1 MIGAETGL
9 RQPFGLSLR
18 AKPSVGAKTR
28 FLSNLGENAVYDIV
42 GKRKWFFMLS
52 SALILLGIGA
62 MIYST
67 VQFGFPMRIGV
78 DFTGGSRFV
87 VRFTEPA
94 RESDIRQVFVRYGL
108 DPTIQ
113 QLGERTSNTWQI
125 RTLFVDPEQVQQVLD
140 DLAEQV
146 ATLNRELTRYDAV
159 SPSIGGEV
167 TRAAAI
173 AVVVAS
179 VIVLLFIWFSF
190 RRVPHAFRYGACA
203 IAGMLHNLLIAAG
216 FFSLMGLLRAW
227 EVDALFLTAILTVV
241 GFSVQDT
248 IVVFD
253 RVRENAYKRRE
264 PFEVLV
270 NRSILEVIGRSLTTQ
285 LNAMFVMTAIL
296 LFGGASLEKFVATWL
311 VGMVSGTYSSICI
324 AVPLLVVWEKAAQR
338 RASRARA
345 MA

>member
-1 MIGAETGL
+1 
-9 RQPFGLSLR
+9 
-18 AKPSVGAKTR
+18 V
-28 FLSNLGENAVYDIV
+28 
-42 GKRKWFFMLS
+42 
-52 SALILLGIGA
+52 
-62 MIYST
+62 
-67 VQFGFPMRIGV
+67 GV

-87 VRFTEPA
+87 IQFTEQA
-94 RESDIRQVFVRYGL
+94 NESDIRQVFTGSDL

-113 QLGERTSNTWQI
+113 RLGDQSSNTWQI
-125 RTLFVDPEQVQQVLD
+125 RTSFVDADTIQSLLF
-140 DLAEQV
+140 DLNDSV
-146 ATLNRELTRYDAV
+146 APIDPELTRYDTVA
-159 SPSIGGEV
+159 PSIGGEV
-167 TRAAAI
+167 TRAAGA

-179 VIVLLFIWFSF
+179 VIVLLFVWFSF
-190 RRVPHAFRYGACA
+190 RRVPHAFRYGLSA
-203 IAGMLHNLLIAAG
+203 IAGMLHNLLIATG
-216 FFSLMGLLRAW
+216 FFAVMGVLRGW

-253 RVRENAYKRRE
+253 RIRENSHKRRE

-270 NRSILEVIGRSLTTQ
+270 NRSILEVIQRSLTTQ

-338 RASRARA
+338 RAQRARA
-345 MA
+345 AA